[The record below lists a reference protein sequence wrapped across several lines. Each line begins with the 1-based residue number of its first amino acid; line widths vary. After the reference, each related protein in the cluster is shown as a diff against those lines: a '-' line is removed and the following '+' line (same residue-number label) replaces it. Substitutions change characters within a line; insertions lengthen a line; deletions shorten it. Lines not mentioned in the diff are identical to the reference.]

1 MKYFTKEEL
10 EDITN
15 KLIENPTRE
24 TLKSLNDTYN
34 GVMEQEIVNNNLVVD
49 VSPVDESISDVSEPI
64 KNEVINE
71 VLPSGDL
78 NAQVVSPVLSAVEIP
93 AVNNLPNVNIS
104 NMEIPRFD
112 NTVNNNINN
121 GMQVPSFELPK
132 LETPVFN
139 NQNNEP
145 INFSGNLFEQPT
157 QNMGGLMQT
166 TDNFNAIPN
175 VISNTELSVSPAPF
189 FGVSNEPI
197 NNPIPV
203 EGPVNNIQTMGP
215 SMFGEMQQ
223 NYM

>member
-15 KLIENPTRE
+15 KLIEKPTRE

-49 VSPVDESISDVSEPI
+49 VSPVNESLPEVSMPI
-64 KNEVINE
+64 QNEVIND
-71 VLPSGDL
+71 GDL
-78 NAQVVSPVLSAVEIP
+78 NAQVVSPVPLEVEIP
-93 AVNNLPNVNIS
+93 VVNNLPNINIPS
-104 NMEIPRFD
+104 MEIPNVD
-112 NTVNNNINN
+112 NVVNNNINN
-121 GMQVPSFELPK
+121 GMQAPSFELPK

-145 INFSGNLFEQPT
+145 INFSGNLFEQPS
-157 QNMGGLMQT
+157 QNMGSLMQT

-175 VISNTELSVSPAPF
+175 VTSNTELSVSPAPF
-189 FGVSNEPI
+189 FGVSSDPI
-197 NNPIPV
+197 NNPIPI
-203 EGPVNNIQTMGP
+203 EGTASNMQAMGP